1 MKSRQAQRVIA
12 HTNFLEALGVI
23 QKWQEK
29 TSKENPQLTR
39 LAELLLGMLDRH
51 QDLLQEIDDLELANS
66 LIRSAK
72 NNIISDLKSEL
83 NDSNTIRKSIED

>member
-1 MKSRQAQRVIA
+1 MKSRQAQKVIA

-72 NNIISDLKSEL
+72 NSIITDLKFEL
-83 NDSNTIRKSIED
+83 NDSKALYKTVED